1 MSYIV
6 FLEQKMP
13 GKYKSDELRKLIIEA
28 KQRGEKGADIAER
41 YHCGINTVTRIW
53 KLWMVPAPKSQHS
66 GHEVAKPESGSQSNR
81 AFVGGFKASRSWKK
95 V

>member
-6 FLEQKMP
+6 FLEQKMS
-13 GKYKSDELRKLIIEA
+13 GKYKSDELRKLIIKA
-28 KQRGEKGADIAER
+28 KQRGEKGADIAKR
-41 YHCGINTVTRIW
+41 YHFET
-53 KLWMVPAPKSQHS
+53 MVPALKSQHT

-81 AFVGGFKASRSWKK
+81 AFVGDFKATRSWKK

>member
-1 MSYIV
+1 LSYIV

-41 YHCGINTVTRIW
+41 YHCET
-53 KLWMVPAPKSQHS
+53 MVPAPKSQHS

>member
-6 FLEQKMP
+6 FLEQKLP

-53 KLWMVPAPKSQHS
+53 KPWKAT
-66 GHEVAKPESGSQSNR
+66 GSVSSDLNR
-81 AFVGGFKASRSWKK
+81 AFVEGFKASHSWKK

>member
-53 KLWMVPAPKSQHS
+53 KLW
-66 GHEVAKPESGSQSNR
+66 
-81 AFVGGFKASRSWKK
+81 KATDSVKHRKIK
-95 V
+95 GRPRKTTP